1 MQATQ
6 EQLKILQTKA
16 QKTADQLNQEVVII
30 TQGKQHTQVQAG
42 MAYQLSTKDF
52 DIKDAN
58 LIAKKVDND
67 LEVSLEG
74 SVVVFDDYFEVCATD
89 LSCLVSLPA
98 KDGGLYHVLTDTFL
112 ILEDGTQV
120 YFYGEQ
126 SIIST
131 ESSSVDESTSQSFFQ
146 NTGVIVALTVVA
158 GVAISGSGSGG
169 DNDGDGDVSAPIIVS
184 ILGVLFALS
193 DNNDFLVKLVGS
205 FLCFGL

>member
-1 MQATQ
+1 
-6 EQLKILQTKA
+6 
-16 QKTADQLNQEVVII
+16 V
-30 TQGKQHTQVQAG
+30 
-42 MAYQLSTKDF
+42 LS
-52 DIKDAN
+52 
-58 LIAKKVDND
+58 
-67 LEVSLEG
+67 S
-74 SVVVFDDYFEVCATD
+74 TD

-184 ILGVLFALS
+184 IQSLLGW
-193 DNNDFLVKLVGS
+193 
-205 FLCFGL
+205 